1 MMKKG
6 LFIFSMINLCISVL
20 MFFTGLS
27 FSSPV
32 DVFFYTVAV
41 LLVIPSLTLIV
52 RFKAFMKFASAVL
65 FVTALI
71 TGILVLYSI
80 SDFLYFNK
88 SWVINLTQTILYSF
102 LTVYLLG
109 FSGYLKELIRNEN
122 SAGSLK

>member
-1 MMKKG
+1 MKKG
-6 LFIFSMINLCISVL
+6 LLICSAINLSISAL
-20 MFFTGLS
+20 IFFIGVS
-27 FSSPV
+27 FLFPV
-32 DVFFYTVAV
+32 DIFLYVVAA
-41 LLVIPSLTLIV
+41 LLAIPSLTLIV
-52 RFKAFMKFASAVL
+52 RFKAFIKFASAVL

-71 TGILVLYSI
+71 TGILVLYSF